1 MPCTW
6 PSTRTTPASA
16 RTYTTAQARPRAKTA
31 RFTRTFS
38 GILWERPD
46 RRKRWALR
54 HRTET
59 AVREVADE
67 LAFSVAAGI
76 DETIV
81 PYDLAATIRHA
92 ILDEFTTGQKLDRD
106 LAIGDPMPFYGI
118 TIAVARM
125 LDWLIRHHPEAAQHA
140 IVETIGDGERRLG
153 IPRDVSAQSLRTALA
168 LDGKLEREQLHA
180 CLDRVLPPA
189 KSG

>member
-1 MPCTW
+1 
-6 PSTRTTPASA
+6 
-16 RTYTTAQARPRAKTA
+16 
-31 RFTRTFS
+31 
-38 GILWERPD
+38 
-46 RRKRWALR
+46 
-54 HRTET
+54 
-59 AVREVADE
+59 
-67 LAFSVAAGI
+67 
-76 DETIV
+76 
-81 PYDLAATIRHA
+81 
-92 ILDEFTTGQKLDRD
+92 
-106 LAIGDPMPFYGI
+106 MPFYGI